1 MKKSDLRNI
10 IKEELKK
17 IIKEDHVQYSQI
29 ADNIATEI
37 FTEAEKL
44 FNNISKGNEVK
55 LNDINRIP
63 ELCKYL
69 IKELKKRGTVKWN
82 NQN

>member
-1 MKKSDLRNI
+1 MKKLELRKI
-10 IKEELKK
+10 IKEEFNK

-37 FTEAEKL
+37 FAEAEKL
-44 FNNISKGNEVK
+44 FNKISRGEEVK
-55 LNDINRIP
+55 LYNINRIP

-69 IKELKKRGTVKWN
+69 IKELKKRGTIK
-82 NQN
+82 

>member
-10 IKEELKK
+10 IKEELNK
-17 IIKEDHVQYSQI
+17 IIKEELVQYSQI

-44 FNNISKGNEVK
+44 FNKISYGYEVK

-69 IKELKKRGTVKWN
+69 TKELKKSGQIK
-82 NQN
+82 